1 MLISGSGAFS
11 PVTITSSAHSSNIR
25 TGAALHQLPSVISKP
40 KVIVTNGTQVMLNG
54 PSGLTALANG
64 ATHVEVKKDPSSQ
77 NPGTAFNYCLLCEDF
92 CLACILCALLVRY
105 F

>member
-1 MLISGSGAFS
+1 MELVFIKSCSFAGPGAFN
-11 PVTITSSAHSSNIR
+11 PVTITSSTYNSNIR

-64 ATHVEVKKDPSSQ
+64 AAHVEVKKDPSSQ
-77 NPGTAFNYCLLCEDF
+77 NPGKLLISFHYIMC
-92 CLACILCALLVRY
+92 
-105 F
+105 